1 MKDDRIIIAETHR
14 LVVRHF
20 SENDLEDLSAI
31 LADPEVMK
39 FSLKGVKTKTETK
52 ELIQRIISDY
62 QSKGCGLYAVILRE
76 NKQLIGYCGFF
87 FWSIAGKEE
96 VEIGYRLDPKY
107 WGRGLATEAAIA
119 VRDYGFEKF
128 NFSSLI
134 SLIQA
139 KNIASIRVAEKTG
152 LKYEKDYNLMG
163 LSVRIYRIFKNSNL
177 TNIR

>member
-1 MKDDRIIIAETHR
+1 MSDRVIIAETHR

-20 SENDLEDLSAI
+20 SDNDLEYLAAI

-52 ELIQRIISDY
+52 ELIRRIISDY

-119 VRDYGFEKF
+119 VRNYGFEKF

-134 SLIQA
+134 SIIEA
-139 KNIASIRVAEKTG
+139 ENIASIRVAQKIGME
-152 LKYEKDYNLMG
+152 YEKDYIFMG
-163 LSVRIYRIFKNSNL
+163 MSVKIYRIFQESN
-177 TNIR
+177 